1 MINAKD
7 ELLDAIYEAGQFSSN
22 VKCAVIG
29 SCFDDYGSFLPNA
42 ADSLIEGIIE
52 NPLAPDWLRAI
63 EGEGVTIFRETAI
76 LKENWSNNEWLRL
89 LYTFNFDY
97 NNYANRQLLYGFVWF
112 KDGSWLERYNSDGS
126 EYWVYKKT
134 PDIPSLLKGGV

>member
-29 SCFDDYGSFLPNA
+29 SCYCTNGSLVYDT
-42 ADSLIEGIIE
+42 DSLINSIIE

-89 LYTFNFDY
+89 LYTFNFNY

-112 KDGSWLERYNSDGS
+112 KDGSWLERYNSDSS